1 MFRRRR
7 SQRTTHHHTANRG
20 LFDFMRKPAFQVG
33 LVIFAVIAIIV
44 IALLGQQPAVTEHPA
59 AVSTTLALSTSMP
72 DEISIGDAYK
82 LYQRNGAYFLDVRER
97 PEWDAFHIPKTTLLP
112 LGQVAALAD
121 KFPKDKPIIV
131 VCASGIRSAQGRDIL
146 KKAGYT
152 NVTSLTGGVTAWK
165 TQGYPIEP

>member
-7 SQRTTHHHTANRG
+7 SEHTTRHTTRRG
-20 LFDFMRKPAFQVG
+20 LFDFMRTPAFQVG
-33 LVIFAVIAIIV
+33 LVIFAVILIIL
-44 IALLGQQPAVTEHPA
+44 IAMLGQQPAVTEHPP
-59 AVSTTLALSTSMP
+59 AVSNSLATPAGLP
-72 DEISIGDAYK
+72 NEISVDEAYK
-82 LYQRNGAYFLDVRER
+82 LYQGNGAYFLDVRER
-97 PEWDAFHIPKTTLLP
+97 SEWDAFHIPKTTLLP

-146 KKAGYT
+146 KQAGYA

-165 TQGYPIEP
+165 AKGYPIEP